1 MTCPGQAQL
10 AIANTAHA
18 EALAIANTAHAEV
31 ANTAI
36 ANTAHAVED
45 GAAVEDDGKGKG
57 RKGKGKD
64 KGKGKQRH
72 APYFDYRHQ
81 HRVNVFTHPRGFMEK
96 LAVVFCLV

>member
-45 GAAVEDDGKGKG
+45 GDAVDDDGKGKG
-57 RKGKGKD
+57 RKGKD
-64 KGKGKQRH
+64 KGKGKGKRQG
-72 APYFDYRHQ
+72 PYFDYRQQ
-81 HRVNVFTHPRGFMEK
+81 HRTNVFTHPRGFMEK

>member
-18 EALAIANTAHAEV
+18 EALAIANAAHAEEGKG
-31 ANTAI
+31 T
-36 ANTAHAVED
+36 AVED

-72 APYFDYRHQ
+72 APYFDDRHQ
-81 HRVNVFTHPRGFMEK
+81 HRVDVFTHPRGVMEK